1 MCRYNIL
8 DNRIRLYMPG
18 AYISI
23 VNKALIDI
31 LCIYVSRTLI
41 RYVPRTYVLSV
52 FCVLRTYL
60 IVAFL
65 IDYL

>member
-1 MCRYNIL
+1 MYVCVLRTYLRGTFKICRYNIL
-8 DNRIRLYMPG
+8 NNRIRLYMSG

-41 RYVPRTYVLSV
+41 RYVPRTYV
-52 FCVLRTYL
+52 
-60 IVAFL
+60 
-65 IDYL
+65 